1 MRMAKP
7 SCNAPKA
14 KERPHYRKKKG
25 KAKELRSC
33 LCLSLS
39 ALCLVLSFAASSSS
53 DQERSTPD
61 LIGGVD
67 SVWNILALRV
77 EFPKE
82 EPDDPTTTG
91 DGIFDLRSF
100 QEALPSYEFPYDT
113 PPHNRQYFEWHL
125 QALANYYDKVSEGK
139 VEIRFDVFPTKQ
151 DSSYKLRRTMISYGN
166 GRNQD
171 EIDQRLVDLFKNAL
185 SLADSVEGDNLDF
198 EQYNS
203 FLVIHAGMD
212 GSTGALNDIPSA
224 YLSPRDFDTFV
235 GGPVFVE
242 EGSFAI
248 DNGWILPESISQN
261 GVGGL
266 NGTAARIFG
275 NQLGLPGLSNFED
288 NLPAVGGWSLM
299 DTGFINVGAGL
310 LGYVPSYPMA
320 WSKIEL
326 GWIDPL
332 KVTRDTTLTIAA
344 TDISSHHPKAVL
356 VPIDSDEYFL
366 LENRQMRRREGEL
379 PDVEYSTGD
388 SAGVWLSVDSYDSY
402 IPGSGILIW
411 HIDKAVIRGKRATGS
426 INDDS
431 FDRGI
436 DLEEAD
442 GYEDIG
448 NLNFDRIA
456 GIAGS
461 KKDPFFVG
469 GATAFSPSTVPS
481 SDSKSGTVTGIT
493 IVVKD
498 SLQDEMTVEITFNAN
513 KEGWPLSLPS
523 GFVASPK
530 TVNVNGDGEKEI
542 IAVARD
548 GNVHIWRLDGTTLS
562 AFQTDSGVLLD
573 PAVGD
578 VDGDLT
584 PEVVLVHENGDVSS
598 WNSES
603 TSLLWRIE
611 GIGAST
617 APIISNVDTDATGEV
632 IVGSDDGSIAILD
645 GQDGSLLRKVETG
658 GSKIV
663 GIAIK
668 GKDIIAVNEEG
679 ELFIVGEDGSGEQ
692 APVGNIEGRPS
703 GSPVLGDMDGDGKV
717 EIILL
722 SENGIL
728 TVYSKSLIE
737 SIGEERPLF
746 QADIGDDIRSSP
758 ILTDLD
764 GDGSLEVVFT
774 GEGKVHAWRFNGIP
788 EANFPLILPLKDKVG
803 GIASS
808 PIAADIDGDG
818 DQEIIFGT
826 SQDLVYALRSDGQI
840 ASGFPLTSIGDIVSS
855 LVIDDLDGDDRLE
868 LCALTAS
875 GTAHVWDI
883 SKIASSYTGTDIT
896 WGQSNAGPANPGVYP
911 GVTSPPPQSVS
922 LLPSDRA
929 YCYPN
934 PIDGDS
940 AHLRFFLGGEA
951 RINVKMFNGAGEL
964 VGEMSKDDLEP
975 VSDNEI
981 LMDMSN
987 YASGL
992 YIFRLEAT
1000 GNGKQ
1005 EEVFIKAAVS
1015 K

>member
-1 MRMAKP
+1 MRMAQP
-7 SCNAPKA
+7 SCNLPEAR
-14 KERPHYRKKKG
+14 ERPHYRKMKG
-25 KAKELRSC
+25 KAKELPTC
-33 LCLSLS
+33 LCLSAC
-39 ALCLVLSFAASSSS
+39 ALYLVLSFDASSSS
-53 DQERSTPD
+53 AQERSTPD
-61 LIGGVD
+61 LIGGD

-77 EFPKE
+77 EFPEE

-91 DGIFDLRSF
+91 DGTFDLRSF
-100 QEALPSYEFPYDT
+100 EEALPSYEFPYDT

-139 VEIRFDVFPTKQ
+139 IDIRFDVFPAKQ

-171 EIDQRLVDLFKNAL
+171 EVDQRLVDLFKNAL
-185 SLADSVEGDNLDF
+185 ALADSVEGDNLDF
-198 EQYNS
+198 KQYNS
-203 FLVIHAGMD
+203 FLIIHAGID

-242 EGSFAI
+242 DGSFAI

-275 NQLGLPGLSNFED
+275 NQLGLPGLSNFKD

-310 LGYVPSYPMA
+310 LGYVPSHPMA

-326 GWIDPL
+326 GWIEPL

-344 TDISSHHPKAVL
+344 TDISSHHPKAVM

-366 LENRQMRRREGEL
+366 LENRQMRRREDEL

-388 SAGVWLSVDSYDSY
+388 SAGVWLSLDSYDAY

-411 HIDKAVIRGKRATGS
+411 HIDEAVISGKRATGS
-426 INDDS
+426 INDDPVDS
-431 FDRGI
+431 GI

-448 NLNFDRIA
+448 NPIFDRIA

-461 KKDPFFVG
+461 KEDPFFVG
-469 GATAFSPSTVPS
+469 GTTAFSPSTVPS
-481 SDSKSGTVTGIT
+481 SDSKFGAVTGIT

-513 KEGWPLSLPS
+513 KEGWPLSRPS
-523 GFVASPK
+523 GFIASPK
-530 TVNVNGDGEKEI
+530 TVDVNGDGEKEI
-542 IAVARD
+542 IAVSRD
-548 GNVHIWRLDGTTLS
+548 GNVHIWRSDGTTLS
-562 AFQTDSGVLLD
+562 AFETDSGVLLD

-578 VDGDLT
+578 VDGDLK
-584 PEVVLVHENGDVSS
+584 PDVLLVHENGDVSA

-603 TSLLWRIE
+603 TSLLWRME

-617 APIISNVDTDATGEV
+617 APIISNVDADAAGEV
-632 IVGSDDGSIAILD
+632 IVGLDDGSIAILN

-658 GSKIV
+658 RSKIV

-692 APVGNIEGRPS
+692 VPVGNIEGRPS
-703 GSPVLGDMDGDGKV
+703 GSPVLGDTDGDGKV

-722 SENGIL
+722 SEDGIL
-728 TVYSKSLIE
+728 TVLRE
-737 SIGEERPLF
+737 DVQRPLF
-746 QADIGDDIRSSP
+746 SADIGDDIRSSP

-826 SQDLVYALRSDGQI
+826 SQDLVYAIRSDGQI
-840 ASGFPLTSIGDIVSS
+840 ASGFPLTSIGEIVSS
-855 LVIDDLDGDDRLE
+855 LAIDDLDGDNRLE

-896 WGQSNAGPANPGVYP
+896 WGQSNAGPANSGVYP
-911 GVTSPPPQSVS
+911 GVISPRPQSVR

-964 VGEMSKDDLEP
+964 VGEVSKDDLEP
-975 VSDNEI
+975 RTDNEI
-981 LMDMSN
+981 VLDMRDYS
-987 YASGL
+987 SGL

-1000 GNGKQ
+1000 GNGKK
-1005 EEVFIKAAVS
+1005 EEVFIRAAVS